1 MVGFVGR
8 TILGS
13 LSGFL
18 FDMSKKVNKL
28 IAKENE
34 QILNL
39 LHNDEALY
47 VHAYYYLDDN
57 GKRVY
62 DVETMRNE
70 FEDNMDTLIELNKQK
85 GLSDGKTT

>member
-1 MVGFVGR
+1 
-8 TILGS
+8 
-13 LSGFL
+13 
-18 FDMSKKVNKL
+18 MSERVDKL

-39 LHNDEALY
+39 LHNDEAVY

-62 DVETMRNE
+62 DVETMRDE
-70 FEDNMDTLIELNKQK
+70 FEENMYNLIDLNQQK
-85 GLSDGKTT
+85 GLSDGKVINNN

>member
-1 MVGFVGR
+1 
-8 TILGS
+8 
-13 LSGFL
+13 
-18 FDMSKKVNKL
+18 MSERVNKL
-28 IAKENE
+28 IATENE
-34 QILNL
+34 QILDL
-39 LHNDEALY
+39 LHNDEAVY

-70 FEDNMDTLIELNKQK
+70 FEDNMDILIELNKQK

>member
-1 MVGFVGR
+1 
-8 TILGS
+8 
-13 LSGFL
+13 
-18 FDMSKKVNKL
+18 MSKKVNKL